1 MKLFTLI
8 TIFFLLTGFIHVP
21 LNGDNS
27 ELDWYK
33 NGDKAYAYDFITQ
46 NIEKK
51 QVLHLRSNQESVKGW
66 GTIMK
71 NISSKPFKG
80 KKVKFTASVK
90 TEDIKGWV
98 GLWMRVADSKTN
110 EIYAYENMIRHAIK
124 NTQDWKDYSITLEVD
139 PESDVISYGV
149 LLNEAGKVWMKDT
162 KIEVFTGVAPSIEVN
177 KTR

>member
-1 MKLFTLI
+1 MKLLTSI
-8 TIFFLLTGFIHVP
+8 TILIFLAGFTTHTGDP
-21 LNGDNS
+21 A
-27 ELDWYK
+27 WYK

-46 NIEKK
+46 NIEKEV
-51 QVLHLRSNQESVKGW
+51 VLHLRSNQESVKGW
-66 GTIMK
+66 GTIMQ

-80 KKVKFTASVK
+80 REVKFTASVK

-110 EIYAYENMIRHAIK
+110 EIYAYENMITHAIK

-149 LLNEAGKVWMKDT
+149 LLNEAGKVWMKNA
-162 KIEVFTGVAPSIEVN
+162 KIETYTANPSPEQLKVN

>member
-1 MKLFTLI
+1 MKLLTSI
-8 TIFFLLTGFIHVP
+8 TIVLFLAGFSIKS
-21 LNGDNS
+21 GDPA
-27 ELDWYK
+27 WYK

-46 NIEKK
+46 NIEKEE
-51 QVLHLRSNQESVKGW
+51 VLHLRSNQESVKGW
-66 GTIMK
+66 GTIMQ

-80 KKVKFTASVK
+80 RKVKFTASVK

-124 NTQDWKDYSITLEVD
+124 DTQDWKDYSITLEVD
-139 PESDVISYGV
+139 PDSDVISYGV
-149 LLNEAGKVWMKDT
+149 LLNEAGKVWMKNA
-162 KIEVFTGVAPSIEVN
+162 KIESFTPTTSPHLKVN

>member
-1 MKLFTLI
+1 MKLLTLI
-8 TIFFLLTGFIHVP
+8 TIFFLMTSFIGVP
-21 LNGDNS
+21 LNGDQS

-80 KKVKFTASVK
+80 RKVKFTASVK

-98 GLWMRVADSKTN
+98 GLWMRVADSQTN

-139 PESDVISYGV
+139 PDSDIISYGI

-162 KIEVFTGVAPSIEVN
+162 KIEVFTGVAPAIKVN

>member
-1 MKLFTLI
+1 MKLLTLI
-8 TIFFLLTGFIHVP
+8 TMFLILAGFSTRS
-21 LNGDNS
+21 GDPA
-27 ELDWYK
+27 WYK

-46 NIEKK
+46 NIEKEE
-51 QVLHLRSNQESVKGW
+51 VLHLRSNQERVQGW
-66 GTIMK
+66 GTIMQ

-80 KKVKFTASVK
+80 RKVKFTASVK

-124 NTQDWKDYSITLEVD
+124 DARDWKDYSITLEVD
-139 PESDVISYGV
+139 PDSDVISYGV
-149 LLNEAGKVWMKDT
+149 LLNEAGKVWMKNVKVET
-162 KIEVFTGVAPSIEVN
+162 HTGNVSPDLKTN

>member
-1 MKLFTLI
+1 MKLLAI
-8 TIFFLLTGFIHVP
+8 LSIFLLTAFSSDLREP
-21 LNGDNS
+21 
-27 ELDWYK
+27 DWYK

-46 NIEKK
+46 NIKKK

-80 KKVKFTASVK
+80 KKIKFTASVK

-98 GLWMRVADSKTN
+98 GLWMRVADTKTN
-110 EIYAYENMIRHAIK
+110 EIYAYENMVSHAIK
-124 NTQDWKDYSITLEVD
+124 NTQDWRDYSIVLDVA
-139 PESDVISYGV
+139 PESDIVSYGV

-162 KIEVFTGVAPSIEVN
+162 KVEVFTGTSPEIKVN
-177 KTR
+177 KAR